1 MIGLAPL
8 KGKRITLRPLVQ
20 GDLGEV
26 LSCYVENPSFFERVN
41 GTSHV
46 GPLTVQMQYDAAE
59 ADPRRAMS
67 GIFVDGALAGV
78 LDFAIDPEE
87 RSCMIGLVMVRSGLQ
102 RRGLAREAVGL
113 LEQALAAAGIERMKA
128 GVEPANREAEPFWER
143 LGFVEAGTFPAQD
156 DLGAR
161 FDAIL
166 MEKRIVAAV

>member
-1 MIGLAPL
+1 MVGLAPL
-8 KGKRITLRPLVQ
+8 EGKRVTLRPLVQ

-26 LSCYVENPSFFERVN
+26 LSCYRENPSFFERVN

-67 GIFVDGALAGV
+67 GIFVEGGLAGV
-78 LDFAIDPEE
+78 VDFAVDPEDK
-87 RSCMIGLVMVRSGLQ
+87 SCMIGLVLMRASLQ
-102 RRGLAREAVGL
+102 RRGFAREAVGL
-113 LEQALAAAGIERMKA
+113 LEQALAQAGIERVRA
-128 GVEPANREAEPFWER
+128 GVEPANREAAPFWER

-161 FDAIL
+161 FEATL
-166 MEKRIVAAV
+166 MEKRL